1 MATVKKQEL
10 RKIGKTGNS
19 LTVTIPAEIS
29 KKLALNKGDLVAI
42 STDGNDIKLKT
53 NVQPH
58 ITPNDIQDINN
69 LITEYHQTMNILK
82 ER

>member
-1 MATVKKQEL
+1 M
-10 RKIGKTGNS
+10 
-19 LTVTIPAEIS
+19 
-29 KKLALNKGDLVAI
+29 ALNKGDLVAI